1 MEQKSDLQLLLERRS
16 IKCLIAFALPMV
28 LMAAAFAQAGVYA
41 SHGLTT
47 LTSDLNGQYISYLA
61 YLRNGILNGDLGF
74 YTFTKT
80 LGGDFF
86 GFAAYYLFS
95 PFNFILL
102 LFPLEQITAAV
113 YYIYLLK
120 IGMAGLF
127 FYLLVGKRHGFYY
140 KNLIF
145 SLAYCFM
152 AYNVAY
158 EMHLM
163 WLDAMVFLPL
173 VIIGIERIWEGKSSC
188 FYAAMLTLTIV
199 SCYYT
204 GYMVCLFCGVYVFWK
219 LIGEKEAIGKKCKDF
234 VRFLLS
240 SIVGVGM
247 SAAVLIPALLSLS
260 GSKDTAVERGFAIS
274 FHKNFNLLD
283 LPSKLFTNCFD
294 LGQLE
299 NGLPNLFCGIFIL
312 FLLFLYFFQG
322 KVLVRQKIASFLVLL
337 ILMGSCYVTEFS
349 MVWHGFAKPNG
360 FGYRFSFVVSFFFII
375 VAAEGFYHLG
385 GENMWWKAY
394 IPAVLLMLGLAGMV
408 LWRAQDYTSLYSMVL
423 DLCCMAVF
431 FIMIYLYQTK
441 QNELRPVFL
450 LVAGLLH
457 VGCLYYNSYCYMNVL
472 PYQERDLEGYI
483 RQMEPVLEQ
492 VKRTEE
498 NFYRL
503 EKKFYNSNNDA
514 MLFSVPG
521 LSHFSSTE
529 KEEKK
534 EWMHR
539 LGYTNCN
546 NFWVYY
552 DKGST
557 IAAESLLGVSY
568 VLDKEKRRDTNYI
581 LYGQD
586 DGIEIYYN
594 PYALSIGFLAGSIE
608 NIQEENVFDFQNQL
622 YRQATGDTG
631 DILKMIELTQNQSDI
646 ANKGDQANSQMQDQS
661 DSQVK
666 RDADSQ
672 SNSQMKRDAGSISG
686 RGADTSYYE
695 IIMEQEGPLYGYFTN
710 GMDIQIYVN
719 GKFVK
724 DHLNSYGNGI
734 VPLGYFGAG
743 DKVQVEIQGAC
754 DSMFARQ
761 DMDVFQKQ
769 IDKLKHQ
776 SLYVYTHEEDHIEGE
791 IHCET
796 DSSYLVFSIP
806 YEEEWKV
813 KIDHKNVSTVKAYGG
828 LLAVQVEEGTHAVT
842 LQYET
847 TGFSY
852 SLWVS
857 LGSIGIYLLMMAV
870 WVWKKQRSRSYEIS
884 SI

>member
-1 MEQKSDLQLLLERRS
+1 MERKSDLQILLEKKS
-16 IKCLIAFALPMV
+16 IKCLIAFALPVV

-41 SHGLTT
+41 SDGLTT

-95 PFNFILL
+95 PFNLVLL

-127 FYLLVGKRHGFYY
+127 FYLLVGKKYGFYY

-173 VIIGIERIWEGKSSC
+173 VILGIERIWEEKSSC
-188 FYAAMLTLTIV
+188 FYAAMLALTIV

-219 LIGEKEAIGKKCKDF
+219 LLGEKESFGKKCKDF
-234 VRFLLS
+234 VRFVLS

-247 SAAVLIPALLSLS
+247 SAAVLLPALLSLS
-260 GSKDTAVERGFAIS
+260 GSKDTAADAFRIS
-274 FHKNFNLLD
+274 FSKNFNLLD
-283 LPSKLFTNCFD
+283 LPSKLFTNCFN
-294 LGQLE
+294 LAQLE
-299 NGLPNLFCGIFIL
+299 NGLPNIFCGVLIL
-312 FLLFLYFFQG
+312 FFLLIYFFQR
-322 KVLVRQKIASFLVLL
+322 KVLIRQKIASFLVLVIL
-337 ILMGSCYVTEFS
+337 IISCYVTEFS

-360 FGYRFSFVVSFFFII
+360 FGYRFSFIVSFFFIWI
-375 VAAEGFYHLG
+375 AVQGFYQMG
-385 GENMWWKAY
+385 DNKDTWWKNY
-394 IPAVLLMLGLAGMV
+394 IPTVLLLLVLAGIV
-408 LWRAQDYTSLYSMVL
+408 LWRGQEYTSLYAMVL
-423 DLCCMAVF
+423 DLISIVVF
-431 FIMIYLYQTK
+431 TVMIYLYQTR
-441 QNELRPVFL
+441 QSELKPVFL

-457 VGCLYYNSYCYMNVL
+457 VGCLYYNSYCYMEAL
-472 PYQERDLEGYI
+472 PYEERDLEGYI

-492 VKRTEE
+492 ITGTENE
-498 NFYRL
+498 NDFYRL
-503 EKKFYNSNNDA
+503 EKKFYHSNNDA
-514 MLFSVPG
+514 MLFSIPG

-557 IAAESLLGVSY
+557 IAAESLLGVRY
-568 VLDKEKRRDTNYI
+568 VLDKEQRKDTDYI

-586 DGIEIYYN
+586 DGIEIFYN
-594 PYALSIGFLAGSIE
+594 PYALSIGFLAKDIGE
-608 NIQEENVFDFQNQL
+608 IQEENVFDFQNQL
-622 YRQATGDTG
+622 YSKATGSKDN
-631 DILKMIELTQNQSDI
+631 ILKVIDTVQKQETASGTDSEINNKTNNVTNSSSDR
-646 ANKGDQANSQMQDQS
+646 SH
-661 DSQVK
+661 
-666 RDADSQ
+666 
-672 SNSQMKRDAGSISG
+672 
-686 RGADTSYYE
+686 YE
-695 IIMEQEGPLYGYFTN
+695 ITMGQEAPLYGYFYN

-734 VPLGYFGAG
+734 VPLGYFQAG
-743 DKVQVEIQGAC
+743 EKVQVEIEGKC
-754 DSMFARQ
+754 DSMFACQ
-761 DMDVFQKQ
+761 DMEVFKNQ
-769 IDKLKHQ
+769 IEQLQNQ
-776 SLYVYTHEEDHIEGE
+776 SLYLYSHEEDHIEGE
-791 IHCET
+791 IHSQVGNE
-796 DSSYLVFSIP
+796 YLVFSIP
-806 YEEEWKV
+806 YEKEWQV
-813 KIDHKNVSTVKAYGG
+813 KIDHKSVETEKAYGG
-828 LLAVQVEEGTHAVT
+828 LLAVKVEEGIHAIS

-852 SLWVS
+852 SIWVS
-857 LGSIGIYLLMMAV
+857 LGSIGIYLLMIAV

>member
-1 MEQKSDLQLLLERRS
+1 MERKSDLQNLLEKKS
-16 IKCLIAFALPMV
+16 IKCLIAFALPML
-28 LMAAAFAQAGVYA
+28 LMAAALAQAGVYA
-41 SHGLTT
+41 SRGLTI
-47 LTSDLNGQYISYLA
+47 LTSDLNGQYISYMA

-95 PFNFILL
+95 PFHFILL

-127 FYLLVGKRHGFYY
+127 FYILAGNKYGFYY

-173 VIIGIERIWEGKSSC
+173 VILGIERMWEEKSSC
-188 FYAAMLTLTIV
+188 FYAAMLALTII

-219 LIGEKEAIGKKCKDF
+219 LLGEKESFRKKCKDF

-240 SIVGVGM
+240 SIVGVGI

-260 GSKDTAVERGFAIS
+260 GSKDTAEGRFTVS
-274 FHKNFNLLD
+274 FSRNFNLLD
-283 LPSKLFTNCFD
+283 LPSKLFTNCFNFA
-294 LGQLE
+294 QLE
-299 NGLPNLFCGIFIL
+299 NGLPNIFCGVLIL
-312 FLLFLYFFQG
+312 FFLLLYFFQG
-322 KVLVRQKIASFLVLL
+322 KILVRQKIASVLVLL
-337 ILMGSCYVTEFS
+337 ILMISCYVTECS

-360 FGYRFSFVVSFFFII
+360 FEYRFSFVVSFFFIWI
-375 VAAEGFYHLG
+375 GAEGFYRM
-385 GENMWWKAY
+385 GESKDTWWKS
-394 IPAVLLMLGLAGMV
+394 IMPAVLLLLGLAGIT
-408 LWRAQDYTSLYSMVL
+408 LWREQDYTRLYSMLL
-423 DLCCMAVF
+423 DIISIAVF
-431 FIMIYLYQTK
+431 AVMIYLYQTR
-441 QNELRPVFL
+441 QNELKPVFL

-457 VGCLYYNSYCYMNVL
+457 VGCLYYNTYCYMEAL
-472 PYQERDLEGYI
+472 PYEERDLEGYI

-492 VKRTEE
+492 ITKTEDD
-498 NFYRL
+498 FYRL
-503 EKKFYNSNNDA
+503 EKKFYYSNNDA
-514 MLFSVPG
+514 MLFSIPG

-539 LGYTNCN
+539 LGYTNNN

-557 IAAESLLGVSY
+557 IAAESLLGVRY
-568 VLDKEKRRDTNYI
+568 VLDKEQRKDTDYI

-594 PYALSIGFLAGSIE
+594 PYALSIGFLADDIRE
-608 NIQEENVFDFQNQL
+608 IQEENVFDFQNQL
-622 YRQATGDTG
+622 YQKATGSKEN
-631 DILKMIELTQNQSDI
+631 ILKI
-646 ANKGDQANSQMQDQS
+646 AN
-661 DSQVK
+661 
-666 RDADSQ
+666 
-672 SNSQMKRDAGSISG
+672 SNAGEN
-686 RGADTSYYE
+686 YYE
-695 IIMEQEGPLYGYFTN
+695 ITMEQEAPLYGYFSN
-710 GMDIQIYVN
+710 GTDIQIYVN
-719 GKFVK
+719 DKFVK
-724 DHLNSYGNGI
+724 EHLNSYGNGI
-734 VPLGYFGAG
+734 VPLGYFQAG
-743 DKVQVEIQGAC
+743 EKVQVKIEGRC
-754 DSMFARQ
+754 DSMFAYQ
-761 DMDVFQKQ
+761 DMEVFKNQ
-769 IDKLKHQ
+769 IELLQSQ
-776 SLYVYTHEEDHIEGE
+776 SLYLYSHEEDHIEGE
-791 IHCET
+791 IHAQG
-796 DSSYLVFSIP
+796 SSQYLVFSIP
-806 YEEEWKV
+806 YEEDWQV
-813 KIDHKNVSTVKAYGG
+813 QVDHKNVKTQKAYGG
-828 LLAVQVEEGTHAVT
+828 LLAVEVEEGIHAIS

-852 SLWVS
+852 SIWVS
-857 LGSIGIYLLMMAV
+857 LGSIGIYLLMIAV

-884 SI
+884 SISV